1 MLSPLLP
8 ALLMAGILAQF
19 ADKLALDTIS
29 LAATSGGASARL
41 VGLLVAAQSSAWLLV
56 SLPAGVY
63 ADRIAPRSLILL
75 GGALLTFG
83 SLAGAALLAAE
94 EIGFWLAASTFVAA
108 AGAVVIALSIFVLMP
123 QLAPVALLPRA
134 NGRLELGR
142 AIFTILSPLVAGWAV
157 ARGAGAAGLGVC
169 AGAGAL
175 VLLAASR
182 LPADRPPPTPH
193 QALHH
198 AIAEGASFVATHPY
212 LRPIALC
219 AIAWNCAFF
228 AFLGIMAPYAAR
240 ILALPPEMIGIAS
253 SVYGAGL
260 VLGALTGPAL
270 IARWPTGLLLVFGP
284 ASSLAGALLLALAPP
299 VLGWPALALAFFLFG
314 FGPILWF
321 IVQTSLR
328 QAVTPQALLGRV
340 SATLTTAMYGMRPV
354 GALAGGLAAEWLGL
368 ATAIWLPV
376 LLFALST
383 LAILASTMPRLK
395 TMPCAELNVPTVP
408 GNLPVDKSSL

>member
-8 ALLMAGILAQF
+8 ALLIAGILAQF
-19 ADKLALDTIS
+19 ADKLALDTIT
-29 LAATSGGASARL
+29 LTATASGATPRL
-41 VGLLVAAQSSAWLLV
+41 VGLLVAAQSCAWLLV

-75 GGALLTFG
+75 GGALLIGG
-83 SLAGAALLAAE
+83 SLTGAVLLAFGQ
-94 EIGFWLAASTFVAA
+94 IGFLLALSTFVAA
-108 AGAVVIALSIFVLMP
+108 AGPVVIALSIFVLMP
-123 QLAPVALLPRA
+123 RLAPVALLPRA

-142 AIFTILSPLVAGWAV
+142 ASFTILSPLIAGWAV
-157 ARGAGAAGLGVC
+157 ARGSSAAGLVVC
-169 AGAGAL
+169 ALAGGL
-175 VLLAASR
+175 VLLAALR
-182 LPADRPPPTPH
+182 LPADRPPPAPR
-193 QALHH
+193 QRLHR
-198 AIAEGASFVATHPY
+198 AIAEGARFVTAHPY

-240 ILALPPEMIGIAS
+240 VLGLSPETIGLAS
-253 SVYGAGL
+253 SSYGAGL

-284 ASSLAGALLLALAPP
+284 ASSLSGALILALAPAA
-299 VLGWPALALAFFLFG
+299 LGWPALATAFFLFG

-354 GALAGGLAAEWLGL
+354 GALAGGLAADGFGL
-368 ATAIWLPV
+368 ELAIWLPV

-383 LAILASTMPRLK
+383 LAILASTMPGLQ
-395 TMPCAELNVPTVP
+395 TLPDAELSAR
-408 GNLPVDKSSL
+408 G